1 MTKAEIEMV
10 DTIETVVLKA
20 ERLCVVADV
29 LFDRYFDAPE
39 PSETWLAMTNKF
51 HAELL
56 NVVLDYAIEI
66 KETLKK
72 VVDDAHNYDNKKAAQ
87 CTTTE
92 TAKGKNSTPKL

>member
-10 DTIETVVLKA
+10 DTIETVVFKA
-20 ERLCVVADV
+20 DRLLVVADV

-39 PSETWLAMTNKF
+39 PSGNWLAMTNKF

-72 VVDDAHNYDNKKAAQ
+72 VVDDAHNDDNKKAAQ

-92 TAKGKNSTPKL
+92 TAKEKISV